1 MMLIFIM
8 TISLNKYT
16 TYFCYLLIHFIKFG
30 NLHKEAYDVV
40 TYVSYVFILIL
51 LSDS

>member
-1 MMLIFIM
+1 MLIFIK
-8 TISLNKYT
+8 TKISLNKYT